1 MNAFM
6 SGIVWCAAALFVTG
20 SMADQAEARTLRI
33 NESLGPGS
41 IEEAAL
47 LEFKAIVEER
57 TGGEIEISIHLQ
69 DELGNPQTS
78 LENLQTG
85 TLDLYS
91 GALSYYAALAPEELG
106 VTALLYLFK
115 DNDHLSRYLQ
125 SPVFQ
130 AAHERLQEMGI
141 RFVSTAFNG
150 DRGPFRVFVS
160 TVPIFT
166 PEDLEGV
173 RMRLWPSDIAIRGWS
188 YLGAEPSVIA
198 WTETYLSIRQG
209 VVQAVTSGVTSIRSM
224 NFTEVAPYVTELKQF
239 PQTWPIAISEQ
250 VWQSLSAEEQQIMV
264 DAANEAS
271 AFYAEKVAA
280 SAADDIDFMI
290 REHGAAYIRVDTD
303 LFAERMQPFYE
314 ELIEEGVLRQDV
326 YDQVMSLR

>member
-1 MNAFM
+1 MTRLK
-6 SGIVWCAAALFVTG
+6 SGVVGCAAALLLVG
-20 SMADQAEARTLRI
+20 AQMGPSEARTLRI

-47 LEFKAIVEER
+47 LLFKEIVEER
-57 TGGEIEISIHLQ
+57 TGGDIEISIHLQ

-91 GALSYYAALAPEELG
+91 GALSYYAAMAPDELG

-125 SPVFQ
+125 SPVFE
-130 AAHERLQEMGI
+130 AAHARLQEMGV
-141 RFVSTAFNG
+141 RFISTEFNG

-166 PEDLEGV
+166 PDDLEGV
-173 RMRLWPSDIAIRGWS
+173 KMRLWPSDIAIRGWS

-198 WTETYLSIRQG
+198 WTETYLAIRQG
-209 VVQAVTSGVTSIRSM
+209 VVSAVTSGVTSIRAM
-224 NFTEVAPYVTELKQF
+224 NFTEVAPYVTELRQF

-250 VWQSLSAEEQQIMV
+250 VWQSLSEQEQQILV
-264 DAANEAS
+264 DAANEAT
-271 AFYAEKVAA
+271 AFYGETVAS
-280 SAADDIDFMI
+280 SAADDIAFMI
-290 REHGAAYIRVDTD
+290 KEHGAAYIQVNTD
-303 LFAERMQPFYE
+303 PFAERMQPFYQ
-314 ELIEEGVLRQDV
+314 ELIEEGVLKQEV
-326 YDQVMSLR
+326 YDQVTALR